1 MKKVTKILS
10 KTKDV
15 LKNVR
20 LHIYDYDEESDIEKF
35 SIFVDSE
42 DDALEAAGKL
52 VESEERDASKD
63 LDNLTV
69 YGYLSKT
76 ERWLKVLLMSI
87 SETLKHYFKE
97 ELADGIHED
106 MESLWVKIEKLEER
120 TKELE
125 LKA

>member
-10 KTKDV
+10 RTKDV

-20 LHIYDYDEESDIEKF
+20 LHIYYYDEEKDIEEISVF
-35 SIFVDSE
+35 IDSE

-52 VESEERDASKD
+52 VNPEERDASKD
-63 LDNLTV
+63 LDGLTV
-69 YGYLSKT
+69 YGYLSRT
-76 ERWLKVLLMSI
+76 ERWLKILIFSI
-87 SETLKHYFKE
+87 SETMKYYLKE

-106 MESLWVKIEKLEER
+106 MESLWVKIENLEER
-120 TKELE
+120 VKELE